1 MNKYLDII
9 QATRQHTDQL
19 FVQWAGALVSGTG
32 RSGVI
37 RSVKDHNHKTED
49 MYAVA
54 YISVWF
60 FVATW
65 LVRKLTIEPLARYYL
80 PRVTGDK
87 RKLESRTAKFGQS
100 AMEGLT
106 YAAFSYFGYVIVL
119 QQEWFLPAD
128 RWFGDLHDNSLPDS
142 QESHYNIDTALTFY
156 VLSYLGRYFA
166 AVLSLFLEAK
176 RKDFWQM
183 FVHHVSTCFLV
194 WTCYFKP
201 YVRIGAV
208 IMVLLDPADVP
219 LHVAKLLK
227 YMSSDSKGKTINIP
241 TNNVCDASF
250 GIFAITFALMRIV
263 CYPYVV
269 YKASTGWDFERL
281 PKAVVIG
288 IGLLYV
294 LFALQAYWFYLISR
308 MVIKVLSGGEV
319 EDSRSDSEEDDDDD
333 EKEKND

>member
-250 GIFAITFALMRIV
+250 GIFAIVRTHADRLLPVRGVQSQHGMGLRTAPEGGGHRNRPFVRFVRL
-263 CYPYVV
+263 
-269 YKASTGWDFERL
+269 ASVL
-281 PKAVVIG
+281 
-288 IGLLYV
+288 V
-294 LFALQAYWFYLISR
+294 LFDFKDGDQSPVWWG
-308 MVIKVLSGGEV
+308 SG
-319 EDSRSDSEEDDDDD
+319 RQ
-333 EKEKND
+333 